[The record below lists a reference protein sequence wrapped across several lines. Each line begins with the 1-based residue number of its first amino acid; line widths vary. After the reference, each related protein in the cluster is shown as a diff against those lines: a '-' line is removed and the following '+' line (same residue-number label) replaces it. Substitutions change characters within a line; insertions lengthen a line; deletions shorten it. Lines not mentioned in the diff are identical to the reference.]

1 MAGETKTHE
10 GGCMCGSV
18 RYRLQ
23 GPFTY
28 SAHCHCRSCQRAA
41 GAGYVTYS
49 AVAPENFKIIE
60 GEMTTYHSSPGV
72 NRGFCNKC
80 GTSLSYSGEDWTDY
94 AIMTATLDDPGAA
107 VPTTNAYTKDK
118 QPWVTLDE
126 TLKNYHEFP

>member
-1 MAGETKTHE
+1 MTNSNKAHE
-10 GGCMCGSV
+10 GGCMCGAV

-28 SAHCHCRSCQRAA
+28 SAHCHCRSCQRAV

-49 AVAPENFKIIE
+49 AVAPKNFKIVE
-60 GEMTTYHSSPGV
+60 GEMTIYHSSPGV

-94 AIMTATLDDPGAA
+94 AIMTATLDDPSAA

-126 TLKNYHEFP
+126 TLKKFHEFP